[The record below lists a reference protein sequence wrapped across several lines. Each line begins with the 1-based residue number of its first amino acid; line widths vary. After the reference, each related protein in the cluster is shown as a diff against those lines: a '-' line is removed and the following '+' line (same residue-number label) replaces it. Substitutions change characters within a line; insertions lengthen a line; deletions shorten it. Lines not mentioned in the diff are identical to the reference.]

1 MNTIDESMKLLS
13 NIGLSYKDIYRLKN
27 NEINYYQLITE
38 IIKPIAKKKYDEEL
52 DDVQLCNDTP
62 NLKWYVAELSEGL
75 NVYNSGDRDL
85 DCYDLSLKSD
95 LPEWM
100 TWSLLS
106 MWIDWI
112 NKKNDTDHIIQIYK
126 S

>member
-38 IIKPIAKKKYDEEL
+38 IIKPIAKKKYDEEW

-62 NLKWYVAELSEGL
+62 NLKWYVAELSGGL
-75 NVYNSGDRDL
+75 NVYNSGDREL
-85 DCYDLSLKSD
+85 DFYDLSLKSD

-106 MWIDWI
+106 KWIDWI
-112 NKKNDTDHIIQIYK
+112 NKKNDTDHIIQIYF
-126 S
+126 

>member
-38 IIKPIAKKKYDEEL
+38 IIKTKEKKKYDEEW

-62 NLKWYVAELSEGL
+62 NLKWYVAELSGGL
-75 NVYNSGDRDL
+75 NVYNSGDREL
-85 DCYDLSLKSD
+85 DFYDLSLKSD

-106 MWIDWI
+106 KWIDWI
-112 NKKNDTDHIIQIYK
+112 NKKNDTDHIIQIYF
-126 S
+126 